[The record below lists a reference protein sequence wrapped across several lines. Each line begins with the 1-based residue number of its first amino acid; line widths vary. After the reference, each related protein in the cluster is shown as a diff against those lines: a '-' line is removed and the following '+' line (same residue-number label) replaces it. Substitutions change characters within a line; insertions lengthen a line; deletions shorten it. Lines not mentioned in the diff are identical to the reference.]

1 MMRSDRLP
9 ILFHQPTTNNKQ
21 VARPFFLAFLNCIDS
36 NHLLIISSLLG
47 FEKLKTK
54 NNLFGNNIQIF

>member
-1 MMRSDRLP
+1 MMRSASNLVSN
-9 ILFHQPTTNNKQ
+9 QPTTNNKQ

>member
-1 MMRSDRLP
+1 LP
-9 ILFHQPTTNNKQ
+9 DL
-21 VARPFFLAFLNCIDS
+21 FFLAFLNCIDS

-54 NNLFGNNIQIF
+54 NNNLFGNNIQIF